1 MGKQATR
8 LLVIS
13 LVIDEEQRRRVRRE
27 WIKKK
32 KRVKAYLKILIDLI
46 ETRQEVD

>member
-32 KRVKAYLKILIDLI
+32 KVKAYLKILIDLI